1 MRFVRCGCDVV
12 RCGCGVVRC
21 TYAHIRGTCVCAC
34 TQAHTGYTSK
44 RRFYV
49 YVHVYMVLCCCVP
62 CYVCSALWLERV
74 IVSQMATV
82 YTPPISTR
90 DVTLIITAILIND
103 LGCSVYA
110 CMLSYEVSTFLVSG
124 LAHLCASSVGS
135 TPHWDRPQTGPKR
148 RCLQVCVWNA
158 F

>member
-1 MRFVRCGCDVV
+1 
-12 RCGCGVVRC
+12 
-21 TYAHIRGTCVCAC
+21 
-34 TQAHTGYTSK
+34 
-44 RRFYV
+44 
-49 YVHVYMVLCCCVP
+49 MVLCCCVP

-110 CMLSYEVSTFLVSG
+110 CMLSYEVSAFLVSG
-124 LAHLCASSVGS
+124 LAQLCAPSVGS
-135 TPHWDRPQTGPKR
+135 TPHWDRPQTSSEEMS
-148 RCLQVCVWNA
+148 QSMCVECVLTVL
-158 F
+158 

>member
-1 MRFVRCGCDVV
+1 MCACS
-12 RCGCGVVRC
+12 CKC
-21 TYAHIRGTCVCAC
+21 TRDRWPAKENFITCTCIRECSSSCSIRGSCVA
-34 TQAHTGYTSK
+34 
-44 RRFYV
+44 
-49 YVHVYMVLCCCVP
+49 VHHP
-62 CYVCSALWLERV
+62 QTALWLERV

-90 DVTLIITAILIND
+90 DVTLITTAILIND

-110 CMLSYEVSTFLVSG
+110 CMLSYEVSAFLVSG
-124 LAHLCASSVGS
+124 LAQLCASSVGS
-135 TPHWDRPQTGPKR
+135 TPHWDRPQTSCKR